1 MSVSPAALRSQLE
14 AAESRLEAER
24 KAHQSTKVA
33 AATRE
38 HELEA
43 RLAGGGSALS
53 DMQRALEEAGSR
65 ERGETYELSGNVWD
79 GYEGVRHMNRLH
91 AITMSGESC
100 KLLLK
105 SLYSKIFQCY
115 S

>member
-1 MSVSPAALRSQLE
+1 MKAVKQCHMSPAALRSQLE

-65 ERGETYELSGNVWD
+65 ARGEISVFVPLSQRVGS
-79 GYEGVRHMNRLH
+79 Y
-91 AITMSGESC
+91 SG
-100 KLLLK
+100 LLK
-105 SLYSKIFQCY
+105 SSLAPRHT
-115 S
+115 